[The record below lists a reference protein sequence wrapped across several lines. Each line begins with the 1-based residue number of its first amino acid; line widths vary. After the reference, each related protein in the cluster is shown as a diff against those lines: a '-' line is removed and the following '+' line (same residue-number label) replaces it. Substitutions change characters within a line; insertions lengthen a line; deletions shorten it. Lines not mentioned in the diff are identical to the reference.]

1 MRRAF
6 TIVEL
11 LVTVGIVALLAGL
24 LLVGIGSARG
34 AAQARRQA
42 SNLRQLHV
50 AWTMYADQ
58 ANGSILPGFIETK
71 VQEAWK
77 IRAKAPAKVPGSDS
91 DRLPREVSQSYPW
104 RLMPCMDNAW
114 DVMMDQRP
122 GEASAETSTTATPWT
137 DRPGASAPEPV
148 ASIASLPPDTAG
160 RTVALQP
167 SFAYNGWHIGGVW
180 RARPEGPPRL
190 ALADAKPSS
199 TFATAMKLGDAASLN
214 VILQKIAAARLPD
227 QLTLFCPAALAP
239 AGGPDDLP
247 HPEAPGTPLVAPPS
261 LAGTR
266 IWESSA
272 TDPDTLRVLVPQA
285 VPMRRD
291 PRALQRVT
299 IDGAVPASSI
309 SDLADLRCWIDL
321 TAWPEGPNPGPVFS
335 ATP

>member
-1 MRRAF
+1 VRRAF

-11 LVTVGIVALLAGL
+11 LVTVGIIALLAGL

-58 ANGSILPGFIETK
+58 ANGSILPGFVETK

-77 IRAKAPAKVPGSDS
+77 IRAKAPAKIPGSDS

-122 GEASAETSTTATPWT
+122 GEASAQTAATAAPWT
-137 DRPGASAPEPV
+137 DRPGAIAPDPI
-148 ASIASLPPDTAG
+148 ASIAAIAADTPG

-190 ALADAKPSS
+190 ALGDAKP
-199 TFATAMKLGDAASLN
+199 TAAFASALKLGESASLN

-227 QLTLFCPAALAP
+227 QLTLFCPASLAP

-261 LAGTR
+261 LAGSR

-272 TDPDTLRVLVPQA
+272 TDPDTMRVLVPQA
-285 VPMRRD
+285 VPTRRD
-291 PRALQRVT
+291 ARPLQRVT
-299 IDGAVPASSI
+299 IDGAVPTTSI
-309 SDLADLRCWIDL
+309 ADMADLRCWIDL
-321 TAWPEGPNPGPVFS
+321 AAWPEGPNPGPIFS